1 MKKGQWLSALLSISM
16 GVAVTNV
23 AVSAITEKKS
33 AEEKP
38 IQKKESAPKKNKAVY
53 KTHLATPSR
62 RMSEKDIVE
71 CTTLIN
77 KVAQTDKLIQQDM
90 AAKATSNSK
99 IADHLKKP
107 AETQIFASDDPT
119 AIAHLTGKA
128 TAPLTTAPPQ
138 PIINHQT
145 RASSPKPPIAKS
157 NILPNSQIFASD
169 DPKAIAHLTGKIKL
183 PVPES
188 RTKEPVAKVITP
200 TSQEAKARLSTPKP
214 KGATTKLTTPTD
226 HAHAHPHI
234 ELFAPNNSS
243 IDLNHLEG
251 TSASLASL
259 QTVDNA
265 PKKNKKLVHKAKKT
279 NTAKKTTTPPTVNEK
294 PSTTTPIVE
303 KRQ

>member
-23 AVSAITEKKS
+23 AVSATTEKKS

-38 IQKKESAPKKNKAVY
+38 IQKKVSTPKKNKSVH
-53 KTHLATPSR
+53 KTHSATPSR
-62 RMSEKDIVE
+62 RMTEKDIVE

-90 AAKATSNSK
+90 AAKAASHSK
-99 IADHLKKP
+99 IAEQLKKP
-107 AETQIFASDDPT
+107 AEAQVFASDDPA

-128 TAPLTTAPPQ
+128 TAPLVTAPPQ
-138 PIINHQT
+138 PIINRQT
-145 RASSPKPPIAKS
+145 KTPLPKPPVAKS

-169 DPKAIAHLTGKIKL
+169 DPKAIAHLTGKTKV

-200 TSQEAKARLSTPKP
+200 T
-214 KGATTKLTTPTD
+214 
-226 HAHAHPHI
+226 AHAHPHI
-234 ELFAPNNSS
+234 ELFAPNDSS
-243 IDLNHLEG
+243 VDLNHLQG
-251 TSASLASL
+251 KSANLASL

-265 PKKNKKLVHKAKKT
+265 PKKSKKSVHKAKKT
-279 NTAKKTTTPPTVNEK
+279 NPTKKTTTSPTVNEK
-294 PSTTTPIVE
+294 SSTTAPMVE